1 MWSAFKGSNS
11 TWAEMFRVLGYDQA
25 HIVEL
30 WLKERAAWNG
40 AAESDAVFISQKG
53 GQLDRSQIFRL
64 FVQVCEEAGIPKE
77 LRHPHVLRH
86 SFGFIS
92 RQQGCEL
99 EVTQMGLGHKS
110 IASTGIYTQGIP
122 RKRRIKNLKR
132 LSRGCVEAMLNL
144 KQAAGKVGISEGL
157 LILWVSTGKF
167 TPSIESSLKSTN
179 FTGIAARALEILRR
193 SGRRG
198 S

>member
-1 MWSAFKGSNS
+1 MRCSEIANLKLANIRDGKIYVERLKGSNS
-11 TWAEMFRVLGYDQA
+11 TWAGNVLRAGIRPSA
-25 HIVEL
+25 HRGTVV
-30 WLKERAAWNG
+30 ERARSVERRG
-40 AAESDAVFISQKG
+40 AESDAVFISQKG

-110 IASTGIYTQGIP
+110 IASTGIYTRVT
-122 RKRRIKNLKR
+122 RKEADKELKK
-132 LSRGCVEAMLNL
+132 AF
-144 KQAAGKVGISEGL
+144 KGL
-157 LILWVSTGKF
+157 
-167 TPSIESSLKSTN
+167 
-179 FTGIAARALEILRR
+179 R
-193 SGRRG
+193 
-198 S
+198 